1 MGITVATTENKPM
14 VPVVDNEKLIESPV
28 LRIIGIT
35 YDKLDGTTVATL
47 NVTLVELT
55 RVTLTVAVALN
66 TSSAIMEAG

>member
-1 MGITVATTENKPM
+1 M